1 MKNMLVWAA
10 LLASTAVT
18 VGVTPEVA
26 LAADGPD
33 DSARADELYRR
44 GIDAFSQRKVEEAY
58 GLLAEAYKLKQS
70 VDIAANLGVAEA
82 MLGKSR
88 DAAEHLAKALRA
100 YPVDGSAEARE
111 KLSARLADV
120 KKKVGLVRIKAAEAD
135 VAVSLAGQVLGKTP
149 FAEELYVEPGT
160 TTLIARKQGFEDL
173 SILVQVDAG
182 GESDIELKL
191 KPGSKKIEEPKV
203 TVPADKPLWPTLA
216 LAGGA
221 AAGLGVGIGMIVMSE
236 SARGTIVDSSCRSE
250 RCAADYQDE
259 VDGYN
264 LGRTVAVPAFIVGG
278 LSLAGMITYLAIPA
292 EQDESPRTTAAVRF
306 APWAGPGGA
315 GGFVWGQF

>member
-1 MKNMLVWAA
+1 MNKLLFVVA
-10 LLASTAVT
+10 LLASGAAATSIVPAL
-18 VGVTPEVA
+18 A
-26 LAADGPD
+26 LAADSQD
-33 DSARADELYRR
+33 DSARADDLYRR

-82 MLGKSR
+82 MLGKHR

-120 KKKVGLVRIKAAEAD
+120 KQKVGLVRIKSAEAD
-135 VAVSLAGQVLGKTP
+135 VAVSVAGQVLGKTP
-149 FAEELYVEPGT
+149 FAEELYVEPGK

-191 KPGSKKIEEPKV
+191 KPGQKKIEEPKPL
-203 TVPADKPLWPTLA
+203 VPAEKPLWPTLA

-236 SARGTIVDSSCRSE
+236 SARGTIVDSSCKSE
-250 RCAADYQDE
+250 SCAADYQDE
-259 VDGYN
+259 VDSYN
-264 LGRTVAVPAFIVGG
+264 LGRTVAIPAFVVGG
-278 LSLAGMITYLAIPA
+278 LSLVGMITYLAIPA
-292 EQDESPRTTAAVRF
+292 GQEEAPRAASVHF
-306 APWAGPGGA
+306 APWAAPGGA